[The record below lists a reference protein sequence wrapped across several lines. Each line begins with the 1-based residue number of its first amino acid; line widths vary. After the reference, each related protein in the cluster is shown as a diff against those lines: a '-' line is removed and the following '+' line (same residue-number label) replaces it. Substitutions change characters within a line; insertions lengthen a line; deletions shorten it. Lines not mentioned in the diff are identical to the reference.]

1 MRSFSLKSTPI
12 KLTLLAS
19 FSLLAACSSSED
31 TVTINGSV
39 FAAPV
44 SAASVVAKDA
54 AGNTLAGPVT
64 TDASGNYSI
73 DIKESDLTRNI
84 IFESTG
90 GSFTDEATGQSTAAG
105 TMTAYANGGVTS
117 GTGMHL
123 TPSSSIMNLLI
134 NQYAMS
140 YADAAAAF
148 AAAFGYTP
156 DSSIAPT
163 DATAPVAGASMEQ
176 LQAGLRAGAFSQLA
190 NNLQLTAA
198 EQFQLFAALAQDLSD
213 GTLDGVDASGDVNIS
228 GTATYLDAAIQNQF
242 SYALIEF
249 HQGNGSNSGLL
260 NTQLGDIVAGNIAS
274 TASYLVEYLPAMMG
288 PMEGKSS
295 FKVRITDHVG
305 VAQTGLTVSLM
316 PMMHM
321 EAHMHSTPLGS
332 VTDNGD
338 GTYDLEIYY
347 LMGSSMMGGMSMGYW
362 EVKVLIG
369 GMMGEMAYFYPDVMM
384 AMGDTAR
391 AILKGQASGTDKIAG
406 MAMAG
411 MPAMDMPRPYTLFNE
426 GVTGTTGNHDVSF
439 FVAARETMMS
449 YPSVNTGT
457 VLNSGDA
464 SYELTVASITV
475 EISTDASTWV
485 TATETANGHYAV
497 TGLTDLTDGT
507 TADVYVRVSVNGEQ
521 KTTDSASVSGMNGYA
536 TFTITP

>member
-12 KLTLLAS
+12 KLALLAS
-19 FSLLAACSSSED
+19 FSLLAACSSSD
-31 TVTINGSV
+31 DSVTVNGSV

-44 SAASVVAKDA
+44 SAASVVAKDT

-73 DIKESDLTRNI
+73 VINESDVARNI

-90 GSFTDEATGQSTAAG
+90 GLFTDEATGQSTVAG
-105 TMTAYANGGVTS
+105 TMTAYANGGVSS

-140 YADAAAAF
+140 YADAATAF

-163 DATAPVAGASMEQ
+163 DATGPVAGATMEQ
-176 LQAGLRAGAFSQLA
+176 LQAGLRAGTFSQLA
-190 NNLQLTAA
+190 NNLQLTAD

-213 GTLDGVDASGDVNIS
+213 GTLDGVDASGAVNVS
-228 GTATYLDAAIQNQF
+228 GTAINLDASIQNQF

-260 NTQLGDIVAGNIAS
+260 NTQLGDIVAGNIATTS
-274 TASYLVEYLPAMMG
+274 LYIVEYLPTMMG
-288 PMEGKSS
+288 PMQGKSS
-295 FKVRITDHVG
+295 FKVRITDHAG

-316 PMMHM
+316 PMMYM
-321 EAHMHSTPLGS
+321 ESHMHSTPLGT
-332 VTDNGD
+332 VTNNGD

-347 LMGSSMMGGMSMGYW
+347 LMGSSMGEMSMGYW
-362 EVKVLIG
+362 QVKVMV
-369 GMMGEMAYFYPDVMM
+369 GMNDIAYFYPDVMA
-384 AMGDTAR
+384 AMGDTAK
-391 AILKGQASGTDKIAG
+391 AVLKGLASGTDKIAG
-406 MAMAG
+406 MPVDG
-411 MPAMDMPRPYTLFNE
+411 TPTSTPRPYTIFNE

-439 FVAARETMMS
+439 FVAARESMMS
-449 YPSVNTGT
+449 YPSVNLGT

-464 SYELTVASITV
+464 SYELIVTSITV

-497 TGLTDLTDGT
+497 TGLSGLTDGT
-507 TADVYVRVSVNGEQ
+507 TADVYVRVTVNGEQ
-521 KTTDSASVSGMNGYA
+521 KTTTAAIVDGANGYA
-536 TFTITP
+536 TFSVTP

>member
-12 KLTLLAS
+12 KLALLAS

-31 TVTINGSV
+31 TVTVSGSV

-44 SAASVVAKDA
+44 SAASVVAKDT

-73 DIKESDLTRNI
+73 NINQSDVARNI

-90 GSFTDEATGQSTAAG
+90 GSFTDEATGQSTTAG
-105 TMTAYANGGVTS
+105 TMTAYANGGVSS
-117 GTGMHL
+117 GTAMHL
-123 TPSSSIMNLLI
+123 TPSSSIMNQLI
-134 NQYAMS
+134 NQYALS

-163 DATAPVAGASMEQ
+163 DATDPVIGATMEQ
-176 LQAGLRAGAFSQLA
+176 LQAGLRAATFSQLA

-198 EQFQLFAALAQDLSD
+198 QQFQLFTALAQDLSD
-213 GTLDGVDASGDVNIS
+213 GTLDGVDGSGVVNIS
-228 GTATYLDAAIQNQF
+228 GTAIDLDASIQNQF
-242 SYALIEF
+242 SYALIAF

-260 NTQLGDIVAGNIAS
+260 NTQLGDIVAGNIATTS
-274 TASYLVEYLPAMMG
+274 SYSVEYLPAMMG
-288 PMEGKSS
+288 PMEGQSS
-295 FKVRITDHVG
+295 FKVRITDHAG
-305 VAQTGLTVSLM
+305 IAQTGQAVSLM

-321 EAHMHSTPLGS
+321 EAYMHSTPLGS

-347 LMGSSMMGGMSMGYW
+347 LMGSSMGDMSMGYW
-362 EVKVLIG
+362 QVKVMIG

-384 AMGDTAR
+384 AMGDTAK
-391 AILKGQASGTDKIAG
+391 AVLKGQASGTDIIAG

-411 MPAMDMPRPYTLFNE
+411 MPAMDMPRPYTVFNE
-426 GVTGTTGNHDVSF
+426 GLTGTTNNHDVSF
-439 FVAARETMMS
+439 FVAARETMES

-464 SYELTVASITV
+464 SYELTVSSITV
-475 EISTDASTWV
+475 EISTDASNWV
-485 TATETANGHYAV
+485 TAAETANGHYAATGL
-497 TGLTDLTDGT
+497 TGLTDGS
-507 TADVYVRVSVNGEQ
+507 AGEVYVRLSVNGEQ
-521 KTTDSASVSGMNGYA
+521 KTTDSASVSGMNDYA
-536 TFTITP
+536 TFTVTP